1 MTGVCAEQGLARERH
16 PASRQAPVKRGVD
29 LVLAVILLL
38 LLAPLMLVLALVV
51 RLSDG
56 GPVLFRQVRIGQH
69 GAPITVLKFRTMMV
83 GAEDALVAVRHLDE
97 TGDGP
102 LFKVRDDPRVTR
114 AGRFLRRTSLDELPQ
129 LVNVVAGSMSMVGP
143 RPALVRE
150 VMTYTELERQRLAVR
165 PGITGLW
172 QVSGRSSLG
181 WDDGVGLDLHY
192 VEHRSLRLDLWILLR
207 TVPAVLLARGAY

>member
-1 MTGVCAEQGLARERH
+1 M
-16 PASRQAPVKRGVD
+16 KRGVD